1 MLIAPPRADRFGW
14 TKMNIRSLFLFSL
27 LSVGFS
33 YTSVWSA
40 DGMRVFDCVRFAENG
55 NDIIVDNECLLRG
68 LHNGADPNWI
78 SRANKHR
85 LISTLSNF
93 VELVS
98 LSDNPKTVS
107 AGTEAV
113 KTLIGAG
120 AKLQPV
126 DAGILFWPI
135 SQGNVSLV
143 SILLELGA
151 SASAWLNDEIGTTLT
166 PVEKAAA
173 SGHDLI
179 VDLLVKHGAARPSS
193 KVALQER
200 FIRAASFGSI
210 EDLAALVSQGANVNG
225 KGRNNEVA
233 LINAILP
240 STFACTAL
248 AKIRWLLEKG
258 ADANL
263 EGKGMFGTAPP
274 LHHAVW
280 ATGAKR
286 ERETVCAEQI
296 LRELIKRGAHVSAR
310 DSEGR
315 TPLHIAAEHNH
326 VASAQLLL
334 ESGSKVMPRDKNG
347 KTPLDMAESN
357 EMIKLLKRYGA
368 AER

>member
-1 MLIAPPRADRFGW
+1 
-14 TKMNIRSLFLFSL
+14 MNIRSLFLFSL
-27 LSVGFS
+27 LGAGFS

-40 DGMRVFDCVRFAENG
+40 DGVRVFDCVRFAENG
-55 NDIIVDNECLLRG
+55 NDVIVDTKCLIRG
-68 LHNGADPNWI
+68 LRNGADPNWI
-78 SRANKHR
+78 SRTNKRH
-85 LISTLSNF
+85 ISTLSNF
-93 VELVS
+93 VTLAS
-98 LSDNPKTVS
+98 LADDPKTVS
-107 AGTEAV
+107 AGIEAV

-135 SQGNVSLV
+135 SRGQVSLV

-151 SASAWLNDEIGTTLT
+151 SASAWPNDEIGTALT
-166 PVEKAAA
+166 PVEQAAA
-173 SGHDLI
+173 NGHDLI
-179 VDLLVKHGAARPSS
+179 VDLLVKHGAPRPSS
-193 KVALQER
+193 KATLQER
-200 FIRAASFGSI
+200 FIKAASFGSV

-233 LINAILP
+233 LINALWS
-240 STFACTAL
+240 STFACTAF

-263 EGKGMFGTAPP
+263 EGKGLITTAPP
-274 LHHAVW
+274 LHQAVFV
-280 ATGAKR
+280 TGIRRYKVKI
-286 ERETVCAEQI
+286 ETVCAEQI

-326 VASAQLLL
+326 VAAAQLLL
-334 ESGSKVMPRDKNG
+334 ESGSKVMPRDKEG
-347 KTPLDMAESN
+347 RTPFDMAESN
-357 EMIKLLKRYGA
+357 EMIKLLKRHGA

>member
-1 MLIAPPRADRFGW
+1 
-14 TKMNIRSLFLFSL
+14 MNIRSLFLFSL

-33 YTSVWSA
+33 YTCVWSA
-40 DGMRVFDCVRFAENG
+40 DGVRVFDCVRFAETG
-55 NDIIVDNECLLRG
+55 NDVIVDTECLLHG
-68 LHNGADPNWI
+68 LRNGADPNWV
-78 SRANKHR
+78 SRENKHR

-93 VELVS
+93 VQLVS
-98 LSDNPKTVS
+98 LSDDPKMVS

-135 SQGNVSLV
+135 SQGQVSLV

-151 SASAWLNDEIGTTLT
+151 SASAWPNDEIGTALT
-166 PVEKAAA
+166 PVEQAAA
-173 SGHDLI
+173 NGHDLI

-193 KVALQER
+193 KAALQER
-200 FIRAASFGSI
+200 FIKAASFGSI
-210 EDLAALVSQGANVNG
+210 EDLTALVSQGANVNG

-233 LINAILP
+233 LINALWP
-240 STFACTAL
+240 STFACTAF
-248 AKIRWLLEKG
+248 AKIRWLLENG

-263 EGKGMFGTAPP
+263 EGKGLVRTAPP
-274 LHHAVW
+274 LHQAVW
-280 ATGAKR
+280 VSGMRYKVK
-286 ERETVCAEQI
+286 RETVCAEQI
-296 LRELIKRGAHVSAR
+296 LRELIKRGVHVSAR

-326 VASAQLLL
+326 VAAAQLLL
-334 ESGSKVMPRDKNG
+334 ESRSKVMPRDKNG
-347 KTPLDMAESN
+347 RTPLDMAESN